1 MIKIYLLMIFFI
13 SSIFSFDDLIKQN
26 GDAISINPFKTDTYI
41 ENQWIQSENVSFL
54 SPNLNID
61 KSGANLNN
69 IDILSINSLSF
80 ENRYLSGIKLNL
92 DSKLDK
98 NENKKDY
105 ISNNDLSLQY
115 QTSIVDFIIK
125 TQLNANYNL
134 KKQEAVLYPNL
145 DISREILYNTKF
157 GTIIKSKNDEQ
168 EISPYIDWSLN
179 KNLNLNIIYS
189 KPNNES
195 QNTYMNFTIKY

>member
-1 MIKIYLLMIFFI
+1 MIKICLLMIFFI
-13 SSIFSFDDLIKQN
+13 SNIFSFDDLIKQN
-26 GDAISINPFKTDTYI
+26 GNAISINPFKTDTYI
-41 ENQWIQSENVSFL
+41 ENQWIKSEDVSLL
-54 SPNLNID
+54 SPNLNLD
-61 KSGANLNN
+61 KNGANLNN

-92 DSKLDK
+92 GSKLDK

-105 ISNNDLSLQY
+105 IANNDLSLQY

-134 KKQEAVLYPNL
+134 KEQEAVLYPNL

-179 KNLNLNIIYS
+179 KNLNINIMYS
-189 KPNNES
+189 KPNDES

>member
-1 MIKIYLLMIFFI
+1 MIKICLLMIFFI

-26 GDAISINPFKTDTYI
+26 GDAISINPFKTDAYI
-41 ENQWIQSENVSFL
+41 KNQWIQSENVSFL

>member
-1 MIKIYLLMIFFI
+1 MIKICLLMIFFI
-13 SSIFSFDDLIKQN
+13 SNIFSFDDLIKQN
-26 GDAISINPFKTDTYI
+26 GNAISINPFKTDTYI
-41 ENQWIQSENVSFL
+41 ENQWIKSEDVSLL
-54 SPNLNID
+54 SPNLNLD
-61 KSGANLNN
+61 KNGANLNN

-92 DSKLDK
+92 GSKLDK

-105 ISNNDLSLQY
+105 IVNNDLSLQY

-134 KKQEAVLYPNL
+134 KEQEAVLYPNL

-179 KNLNLNIIYS
+179 KNLNLNIMYS
-189 KPNNES
+189 KPNDES

>member
-1 MIKIYLLMIFFI
+1 MIKICLLMIFFI

-41 ENQWIQSENVSFL
+41 ENQWIKSENVSFL
-54 SPNLNID
+54 SPNLNLD

-105 ISNNDLSLQY
+105 IANNDLSLQY

-134 KKQEAVLYPNL
+134 KEQEAVLYPNL

>member
-1 MIKIYLLMIFFI
+1 MIKICLLMIFFI
-13 SSIFSFDDLIKQN
+13 SNIFSFDDIIKQN
-26 GDAISINPFKTDTYI
+26 GNAISINPFKTDTYI
-41 ENQWIQSENVSFL
+41 ENQWIKSEDVSLL
-54 SPNLNID
+54 SPNLNLD
-61 KSGANLNN
+61 KNGANLNN

-105 ISNNDLSLQY
+105 IANNDLSLQY

-134 KKQEAVLYPNL
+134 KEQEAVLYPNL

-179 KNLNLNIIYS
+179 KNLNLNIMYS
-189 KPNNES
+189 KPNDES

>member
-1 MIKIYLLMIFFI
+1 MIKICLLMIFFI

-41 ENQWIQSENVSFL
+41 ENQWIKSENVSFL
-54 SPNLNID
+54 SPNLNLD
-61 KSGANLNN
+61 KNGANLNN

-134 KKQEAVLYPNL
+134 KEQEAVLYPNL

>member
-1 MIKIYLLMIFFI
+1 MIKICLLMIFFI
-13 SSIFSFDDLIKQN
+13 SNIFSFDDLIKQN

-134 KKQEAVLYPNL
+134 KEQEAVLYPNL

>member
-1 MIKIYLLMIFFI
+1 MIKICLLMIFFI

-41 ENQWIQSENVSFL
+41 ENQWIKSENVSFL
-54 SPNLNID
+54 SPNLNLD

>member
-1 MIKIYLLMIFFI
+1 MIKICLLMIFFI
-13 SSIFSFDDLIKQN
+13 SNIFSFDDVIKQN
-26 GDAISINPFKTDTYI
+26 GNAISINPFKTDTYI
-41 ENQWIQSENVSFL
+41 ENQWIKSEDVSLL
-54 SPNLNID
+54 SPNLNLD
-61 KSGANLNN
+61 KNGANLNN

-105 ISNNDLSLQY
+105 IANNDLSLQY

-134 KKQEAVLYPNL
+134 KEQEAVLYPNL

-179 KNLNLNIIYS
+179 KNLNLNIMYS
-189 KPNNES
+189 KPNDES

>member
-1 MIKIYLLMIFFI
+1 MIKICLLMIFFI

-41 ENQWIQSENVSFL
+41 ENQWIKSENVSFL
-54 SPNLNID
+54 SPNLNLD

-134 KKQEAVLYPNL
+134 KEQEAVLYPNL

>member
-1 MIKIYLLMIFFI
+1 MIKICLLMIFFI
-13 SSIFSFDDLIKQN
+13 SNIFSFDDVIKQN
-26 GDAISINPFKTDTYI
+26 GNAISINPFKTDTYI
-41 ENQWIQSENVSFL
+41 ENQWIKSEDVSLL
-54 SPNLNID
+54 SPNLNLD
-61 KSGANLNN
+61 KNGANLNN

-92 DSKLDK
+92 GSKLDK

-105 ISNNDLSLQY
+105 IANNDLSLQY

-134 KKQEAVLYPNL
+134 KEQEAVLYPNL

-179 KNLNLNIIYS
+179 KNLNLNIMYS
-189 KPNNES
+189 KPKDES

>member
-1 MIKIYLLMIFFI
+1 MIKICLLMIFFI
-13 SSIFSFDDLIKQN
+13 SNIFSFDDLIKQN
-26 GDAISINPFKTDTYI
+26 GNAISINPFKTDTYI
-41 ENQWIQSENVSFL
+41 ENQWIKSEDVSLL
-54 SPNLNID
+54 SPNLNLD
-61 KSGANLNN
+61 KNGANLNN

-92 DSKLDK
+92 GSKLDK

-134 KKQEAVLYPNL
+134 KEQEAVLYPNL

-179 KNLNLNIIYS
+179 KNLNLNIMYS
-189 KPNNES
+189 KPNDES

>member
-1 MIKIYLLMIFFI
+1 MIKICLLMIFFI

-41 ENQWIQSENVSFL
+41 ENQWIKSENVSFL
-54 SPNLNID
+54 SPNLNLD

-92 DSKLDK
+92 GSKLDK

>member
-1 MIKIYLLMIFFI
+1 MIKICLLMIFFI
-13 SSIFSFDDLIKQN
+13 SNIFSFDDLIKQN

-41 ENQWIQSENVSFL
+41 ENQWIKSENVSFL
-54 SPNLNID
+54 SPNLNLD

-98 NENKKDY
+98 NKNKKDY

-134 KKQEAVLYPNL
+134 KEQEAVLYPNL

>member
-1 MIKIYLLMIFFI
+1 MIKICLLMIFFI
-13 SSIFSFDDLIKQN
+13 SNIFSFDDLIKQN

-41 ENQWIQSENVSFL
+41 ENQWIKSENVSFL
-54 SPNLNID
+54 SPNLNLD

>member
-1 MIKIYLLMIFFI
+1 MIKICLLMIFFI
-13 SSIFSFDDLIKQN
+13 SNIFSFDDLIKQN
-26 GDAISINPFKTDTYI
+26 GNAISINPFKTDTYI
-41 ENQWIQSENVSFL
+41 ENQWIKSEDVSLL
-54 SPNLNID
+54 SPNLNLD
-61 KSGANLNN
+61 KNGANLNN

-105 ISNNDLSLQY
+105 IANNDLSLQY

-134 KKQEAVLYPNL
+134 KEQEAVLYPNL

-179 KNLNLNIIYS
+179 KNLNLNIMYS
-189 KPNNES
+189 KPNDES

>member
-1 MIKIYLLMIFFI
+1 MIKICLLMIFFI

-41 ENQWIQSENVSFL
+41 ENQWIKSENVSFL

>member
-1 MIKIYLLMIFFI
+1 MIKICILMIFFI
-13 SSIFSFDDLIKQN
+13 SNIFSFDDLIKQN
-26 GDAISINPFKTDTYI
+26 GNAISINPFKTDTYI
-41 ENQWIQSENVSFL
+41 ENQWIKSEDVSLL
-54 SPNLNID
+54 SPNLNLD
-61 KSGANLNN
+61 KNGANLNN

-105 ISNNDLSLQY
+105 IANNDLSLQY

-134 KKQEAVLYPNL
+134 KEQEAVLYPNL

-179 KNLNLNIIYS
+179 KNLNLNIMYS
-189 KPNNES
+189 KPNDES

>member
-1 MIKIYLLMIFFI
+1 MIKICLLMIFFI
-13 SSIFSFDDLIKQN
+13 SNIFSFDDLIKQN
-26 GDAISINPFKTDTYI
+26 GNAISINPFKTDTYI
-41 ENQWIQSENVSFL
+41 ENQWIKSEDVSLL
-54 SPNLNID
+54 SPNLNLD
-61 KSGANLNN
+61 KNGANLNN

-92 DSKLDK
+92 GSKLDK

-105 ISNNDLSLQY
+105 IANNDLSLQY

-134 KKQEAVLYPNL
+134 KEQEAVLYPNL

-179 KNLNLNIIYS
+179 KNLNLNIMYS
-189 KPNNES
+189 KPNDES

>member
-41 ENQWIQSENVSFL
+41 ENQWIKSENVSFL
-54 SPNLNID
+54 SPNLNLD

-134 KKQEAVLYPNL
+134 KEQEAVLYPNL

>member
-1 MIKIYLLMIFFI
+1 MIKICLLMIFFI
-13 SSIFSFDDLIKQN
+13 SNIFSFDDLIKQN

-41 ENQWIQSENVSFL
+41 ENQWIKSENVSFL
-54 SPNLNID
+54 SPNLNLD

-134 KKQEAVLYPNL
+134 KEQEAVLYPNL
-145 DISREILYNTKF
+145 DISKEILYNTKF

>member
-1 MIKIYLLMIFFI
+1 MIKICLLMIFFI

-26 GDAISINPFKTDTYI
+26 GDAISINPFKTDTYV
-41 ENQWIQSENVSFL
+41 ENQWIKSENVSFL
-54 SPNLNID
+54 SPNLNLD

-134 KKQEAVLYPNL
+134 KEQEAVLYPNL

>member
-1 MIKIYLLMIFFI
+1 MIKICILMIFFI
-13 SSIFSFDDLIKQN
+13 SNIFSFDDIIKQN
-26 GDAISINPFKTDTYI
+26 GNAISINPFKTDTYI
-41 ENQWIQSENVSFL
+41 ENQWIKSEDVSLL
-54 SPNLNID
+54 SPNLNLD
-61 KSGANLNN
+61 KNGANLNN

-105 ISNNDLSLQY
+105 IANNDLSLQY

-134 KKQEAVLYPNL
+134 KEQEAVLYPNL

-179 KNLNLNIIYS
+179 KNLNLNIMYS
-189 KPNNES
+189 KPNDES